1 MQGYSSLLMLQ
12 ALMQGIASVKFSNSH
27 QARTSSYS
35 PIVDCLP
42 VDNSAA
48 TSRKISS
55 AYFLPC
61 HYFDY
66 IAGTASGGIIAIMLG
81 RLRMTVEE
89 TMAEYEKLCHEAF
102 DRPESTLKRS
112 LVRYN
117 GVAKIDKHDKII
129 GDVTPRWPSPD
140 EWEPDHWGCHRPSN
154 EPHLPKKNNFPF
166 RPQQMQDAYLPYPA
180 TPRRR

>member
-12 ALMQGIASVKFSNSH
+12 ALMQEVASVKFSNSH

-48 TSRKISS
+48 TFGKISS

-89 TMAEYEKLCHEAF
+89 AMTEYEKLCHEAF

-117 GVAKIDKHDKII
+117 GVAKIDKPDEII
-129 GDVTPRWPSPD
+129 GDVTPHWPSPD
-140 EWEPDHWGCHRPSN
+140 EWEPDHWGRHRPSN
-154 EPHLPKKNNFPF
+154 EPHLQKKYFPF
-166 RPQQMQDAYLPYPA
+166 RPQQMQDANLPYPA
-180 TPRRR
+180 TPWRR